1 MSKVDTTVGHLVD
14 MIERGDLRL
23 PEMQRRYVWTSTRVR
38 DLLDSLYR
46 GYPSGTILVWETDLA
61 QSTRDLAVSQQQSG
75 FSGSKLLLDGQQ
87 RLTSLS
93 AVIRGE
99 PIKVRN
105 RQRPVDIAFNLDHP
119 EGLEEVL
126 EIDDD
131 EDRINRDRD
140 EAPDEES
147 DPDESEST
155 LLERLSRRTFAV
167 ASKALLS
174 RPNWI
179 SVTEVFKA
187 EKSDWQFVKA
197 LVTSPDDPNFAKYSS
212 RLQRLRRV
220 REYPYVMHV
229 LARDLSYPE
238 VAEIFVRVNSLGA
251 KLRGSD
257 LALAQITARWQ
268 GALALLETF
277 VEECEER
284 WFTIDPGLLVRQIV
298 VFATERSRF
307 GTVGGI
313 SLERL
318 KESWEKSKE
327 GLRFAINF
335 LRTNADIE
343 DESLLSSPAFMI
355 PIAVYGNLRNYAMS
369 PQDERDMLQ
378 WLYTANARGH
388 YSGSSESTL
397 DADLALL
404 FGGNAFG
411 SLLGPLTQRFG
422 RLHVEAADLKA
433 KGQRSAL
440 FSLAYLALK
449 HAGAKDWKTGLGL
462 SLTHQGTYHYIEYHH
477 IFPKSLLQ
485 RAQYEKSEIN
495 EIANMAFVSGRVNRN
510 ISNRRP
516 IDYFPTIVADRGKE
530 ALRSQGIPTNKGL
543 WEIDQYRNFLDARRQ
558 VLAAAINAFV
568 ETASRA
574 GRALDISLEDLPELR
589 DGVASVST

>member
-1 MSKVDTTVGHLVD
+1 MAKIDTTVGQLVD

-61 QSTRDLAVSQQQSG
+61 QPARDLAIAQQQSA
-75 FSGSKLLLDGQQ
+75 FSGYKLLLDGQQ

-105 RQRPVDIAFNLDHP
+105 RQRPVDIAFNLEHP
-119 EGLEEVL
+119 EGLEEVI

-131 EDRINRDRD
+131 DTTPGRERDDLADDETNGENETAVLDRLNK
-140 EAPDEES
+140 
-147 DPDESEST
+147 
-155 LLERLSRRTFAV
+155 RTFAV
-167 ASKALLS
+167 AARALLN

-179 SVTEVFKA
+179 SVTDVFKG
-187 EKSDWQFVKA
+187 ERTDWQLIKP
-197 LVTSPDDPNFAKYSS
+197 LVSSPDDPNFTRYSN
-212 RLQRLRRV
+212 RLQKLRRIKD
-220 REYPYVMHV
+220 YPYVMHV
-229 LARDLSYPE
+229 LGRDLSYPE

-268 GALALLETF
+268 GALALLEEF

-298 VFATERSRF
+298 VSATERSRF
-307 GTVGGI
+307 NTVSSI
-313 SLERL
+313 PLERL
-318 KESWEKSKE
+318 KASWDRSKE

-355 PIAVYGNLRNYAMS
+355 PIAVYGALKQYQMS
-369 PQDERDMLQ
+369 PQDERDIIR
-378 WLYTANARGH
+378 WLYVANARGH
-388 YSGSSESTL
+388 YSGSSETML

-404 FGGNAFG
+404 FAGHAFG
-411 SLLGPLTQRFG
+411 KLMDPLKQRFG
-422 RLHVEAADLKA
+422 RLHVEASDLKGR
-433 KGQRSAL
+433 GQRSAL
-440 FSLAYLALK
+440 FSLAYLSLK

-462 SLTHQGTYHYIEYHH
+462 SLTHQGNYHYIEYHH

-485 RAQYEKSEIN
+485 RAEFEKSEIN

-510 ISNRRP
+510 ISNRKP
-516 IDYFPTIVADRGKE
+516 VDYFPVVVRDRGQE
-530 ALRSQGIPTNKGL
+530 ALLSQGIPTDKYL
-543 WEIDQYRNFLDARRQ
+543 WEIDRYRDFLDRRRT
-558 VLAAAINAFV
+558 VLAKAINNFIERSSA
-568 ETASRA
+568 A
-574 GRALDISLEDLPELR
+574 GRAVDIQLEQ
-589 DGVASVST
+589 